1 MGGRKGKALPA
12 SCEDAEVVVQWAGQ
26 SLMTLDNSQHGQRSP
41 EPQTRIFPV
50 KPATLLQPLCNL
62 CPCNHCLQFHSTALV
77 QGEGSDGAAGDGPK
91 RKDLEKLAM
100 VSSPYLRYF
109 KLHVCLVSCSAMYHV
124 CRLVVLPLHTASH
137 NLSSHSVAVIRG
149 DS

>member
-1 MGGRKGKALPA
+1 MVSVALNPKPA
-12 SCEDAEVVVQWAGQ
+12 S
-26 SLMTLDNSQHGQRSP
+26 SLSSLLPFCNHC
-41 EPQTRIFPV
+41 
-50 KPATLLQPLCNL
+50 ATC